1 MSEASISAQHQM
13 PSKSLS
19 FFLAGM
25 SALFFLLPIAR
36 EFGMGG
42 LFFKVLFC
50 TLIMAC
56 VYLVSMKRSQVVIV
70 LLLSLPGILMTLST
84 ESFEYSL
91 REVMGLASNLGLF
104 AFVIYAIGSHIK
116 SHIHVDHHIISGAV
130 SIYLLIGL
138 VWSFIYMVIELIQP
152 GSFNGIYSSEH
163 VHAKSISQVFNHL
176 FYYSYV
182 TLTTTGYGSI
192 SPKSVI
198 ASAFSSAEAVCGQ
211 LYMAIVIARL
221 VSLYTTKDVRNMES
235 RGS

>member
-1 MSEASISAQHQM
+1 MSEASLSTQHQM

-19 FFLAGM
+19 FFLVGM
-25 SALFFLLPIAR
+25 SALYFLLPIAR

-42 LFFKVLFC
+42 SFFKVIFC

-56 VYLVSMKRSQVVIV
+56 VYLVSMKRSQVIIV
-70 LLLSLPGILMTLST
+70 LFLSLPGIFMTMST

-91 REVMGLASNLGLF
+91 REVVGLVSNLGLF
-104 AFVIYAIGSHIK
+104 TFVIYVIARHIK
-116 SHIHVDHHIISGAV
+116 RHKHVDHHIISGAV

-138 VWSFIYMVIELIQP
+138 VWSFIYMIIELIQP

-192 SPKSVI
+192 APKSVI
-198 ASAFSSAEAVCGQ
+198 ASAFSSAEAICGQ

-221 VSLYTTKDVRNMES
+221 VSLYTAQEIKK
-235 RGS
+235 